1 MTNAKTMSSSNP
13 RSSMI
18 LCGAIVLTLS
28 AAFLQAQARRPPGQ
42 GREPVPVTVA
52 LKIGG
57 ASYSSSTAGSCTHAP
72 TASIYGVLS
81 EMWSVRQEDEG
92 RSVSL
97 TMWRS
102 KKDGEDT
109 FNLSVNDKKSVQ
121 INTVRG
127 GQGSGTGTIKLQP
140 SGKGGTFTV
149 EGKTKAGEAVSGT
162 ISCAAFTAAV
172 AEGG

>member
-1 MTNAKTMSSSNP
+1 MTTAKTMSSNL
-13 RSSMI
+13 RSSTI
-18 LCGAIVLTLS
+18 VCGAIVLTLS
-28 AAFLQAQARRPPGQ
+28 TGLPHAQVRRPPGQ
-42 GREPVPVTVA
+42 GREPVPVTVS

-57 ASYSSSTAGSCTHAP
+57 GSYSSSTAGSCTHAP

-81 EMWSVRQEDEG
+81 EMWSVRQQDEG
-92 RSVSL
+92 RSVAL

-102 KKDGEDT
+102 KKDGEET
-109 FNLSVNDKKSVQ
+109 FNLSVNDKKSVR

-149 EGKTKAGEAVSGT
+149 DGKTDAGEAVSGT